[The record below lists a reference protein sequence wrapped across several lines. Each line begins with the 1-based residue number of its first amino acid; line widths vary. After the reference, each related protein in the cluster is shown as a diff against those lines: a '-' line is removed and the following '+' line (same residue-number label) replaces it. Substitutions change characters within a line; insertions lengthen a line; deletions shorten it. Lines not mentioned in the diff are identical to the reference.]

1 VSKVETSTRVLF
13 VTRRFPPSVGGM
25 QTLAADIDQALRA
38 VAEVE
43 LVALRKSS
51 PLHLAWFLPLAALRT
66 AFSLARGGVSQVVC
80 GDAIAWATVAPVV
93 KAMGVKSSVMVMGL
107 DLSFPNPLYQR
118 WIRSTLPRA
127 DRIVA
132 ISTATATTAIERG
145 LEKRKVAVVNPGV
158 RVPNRVAEDRAD
170 ARAELVRRLGLVS
183 ERLIVVT
190 LGRLVRRKGVD
201 WFVENVLPQ
210 VIEDATYL
218 VAGEGPMCEEID
230 AAVARSGTEAG
241 IRLLGRVDLE
251 FRELLLRGADISVM
265 PNVRVPGDIEG
276 FGLVAVESA
285 CRGALVLAAALE
297 GITDAVVDGETGIL
311 VEPEHPE
318 AFVSTIRA
326 LAVDRDRLAALA
338 AKYQEEALERFSVD
352 RMAREFRAAIGLP

>member
-1 VSKVETSTRVLF
+1 VLF

-25 QTLAADIDQALRA
+25 QTLAADIDQALRG

-43 LVALRKSS
+43 LVALRASS

-118 WIRSTLPRA
+118 WIRSTLVRA
-127 DRIVA
+127 DRVVA
-132 ISTATATTAIERG
+132 ISTATATTAIEHG
-145 LEKRKVAVVNPGV
+145 LDGNQVVVVNPGV
-158 RVPNRVAEDRAD
+158 RVPTVGPADRAD
-170 ARAELVRRLGLVS
+170 ARAELVRRLRLDS
-183 ERLIVVT
+183 ERLIVIT

-201 WFVENVLPQ
+201 WFVENVMPQ
-210 VIEDATYL
+210 VTRDATYL
-218 VAGEGPMCEEID
+218 VAGEGPLSEEIE
-230 AAVARSGTEAG
+230 AAVARSGTAAG
-241 IRLLGRVDLE
+241 IRLLGRVDAE

-265 PNVRVPGDIEG
+265 PNVRVAGDMEG

-311 VEPEHPE
+311 VEPGHPE
-318 AFVSTIRA
+318 PFVETIRA
-326 LAVDRDRLAALA
+326 LAADRDRLAALA
-338 AKYQEEALERFSVD
+338 VEYQQKALERFSVD
-352 RMAREFRAAIGLP
+352 RMARELRAAIGLS